1 MNERE
6 STNPIDLDDDM
17 ELAVAN
23 LNSAIERIEN
33 VRPAPYPTDEIL
45 DVTNTLQAVFRSAR
59 PHFIEGREHNPISH
73 HTQVLDNMVRICLG
87 QHPPYRQFKNAAVLA
102 LLHDIGNAA
111 CQRAKIKTDKVLEA
125 FRDDPQNGAAAAN
138 AAISFRLE
146 HMDLGPELA
155 RSVLEP
161 HTGSERFSDVDMH
174 FICRAI
180 AVHDYPSI
188 AMLLKYLADN
198 TESGKIVLEYEPA
211 DFLLRFD
218 SSPLGQLIQR
228 LREAAR
234 LFMLTEQG
242 VIKDLRDANAE
253 LTADNVLA
261 TLEANAARHI
271 EEFELYKNAARADG
285 FLHGTLY
292 RTHTGYDMF
301 VEFRQSLRAKWKPG
315 TEQ

>member
-17 ELAVAN
+17 ALAVAN

-33 VRPAPYPTDEIL
+33 ARPAPYSTDEIL
-45 DVTNTLQAVFRSAR
+45 DVTNTLQAVFGAAT
-59 PHFIEGREHNPISH
+59 PHFIAGRSHNPISH

-87 QHPPYRQFKNAAVLA
+87 QHPTYRQFKSAAAAA

-111 CQRAKIKTDKVLEA
+111 CRRTKIKTDQVLDA
-125 FRDDPQNGAAAAN
+125 FRNNPQKGAAAASE
-138 AAISFRLE
+138 AISFRLE

-161 HTGSERFSDVDMH
+161 YTGDEEFSDADVH

-180 AVHDYPSI
+180 TVHDYPSI
-188 AMLLKYLADN
+188 AMLLKYLGDN
-198 TESGKIVLEYEPA
+198 TEIALGYEPE
-211 DFLLRFD
+211 DFLLTFD
-218 SSPLGQLIQR
+218 SSPFGRLIQQ
-228 LREAAR
+228 LREADR

-253 LTADNVLA
+253 LTGDNVLA
-261 TLEANAARHI
+261 RLEASAGKHI
-271 EEFELYKNAARADG
+271 EEFELYKNASRADG

-292 RTHTGYDMF
+292 RTHVGYEMF
-301 VEFRQSLRAKWKPG
+301 VELRQSLRAKWKPG